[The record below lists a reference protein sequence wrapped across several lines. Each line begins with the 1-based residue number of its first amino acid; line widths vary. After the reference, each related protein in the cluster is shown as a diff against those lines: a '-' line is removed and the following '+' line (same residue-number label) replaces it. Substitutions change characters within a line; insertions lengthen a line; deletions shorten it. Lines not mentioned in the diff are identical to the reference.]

1 VKTNCHQPKPIL
13 YDFYHLL
20 LVGWN
25 IWIAMPILQDEVF
38 LFIRTK
44 KTTTG
49 GKEQKKKRKKKPRQ
63 LVVLSRV
70 SSEWCLPLLPKQKQ
84 HSNRVNCC

>member
-49 GKEQKKKRKKKPRQ
+49 GKEQKKKKGKKTTAVGCFEQSVK
-63 LVVLSRV
+63 
-70 SSEWCLPLLPKQKQ
+70 
-84 HSNRVNCC
+84 